1 MAVKRIRKI
10 RQSTSTLSS
19 TASVIDS
26 LTSTSK
32 TDALSANQGKILNNT
47 KLSLTGG
54 TITSG
59 LSLRVDTVDMTKTNN
74 NVTTDIF
81 PSTFNVID
89 KNNKIMTRLE
99 GIPQSTGTMNSYWYV
114 RNYKTDGTMLGQ
126 SGIKLIMEKTGAFHT
141 NIEGDLYLTGQN
153 MISINGHK
161 GIIQHGANDTQ
172 LTASSGNI
180 YLRPYGYNNR
190 DNEVT
195 IGTECMYA
203 KIRPI
208 PRSVCGNDNTGGNG
222 WYKICSGSINNF
234 GNTKLV
240 LMVSDNYYQRSFGIL
255 NIEIR
260 GNNGSLQCW
269 DLRWMTRSPGISYN
283 DAGIVIS
290 GTNWT
295 LYINRHAGQY
305 GRLTCT
311 ELIHYNINGGTP
323 PTVTYYNSTTKEST
337 TPSFTVTSYD
347 NTGLNHPIT
356 LYNNTSGNTG
366 TVTLSD
372 SWGNYSYLEIFTID
386 ENNELIKCTKVVNLG
401 NKSSINVCCSVMQPW
416 NDNSNFA
423 LKGALYTLS
432 GTTMTKKGCNYGTL
446 TNASSVITSQ
456 NSGVIK
462 VVRVLGY
469 K

>member
-32 TDALSANQGKILNNT
+32 TDALSANQGKILNDT

-54 TITSG
+54 TLKNYLNLKI
-59 LSLRVDTVDMTKTNN
+59 DTVDMTKTDNN
-74 NVTTDIF
+74 ITTTIY
-81 PSTFNVID
+81 PSTFNLVD
-89 KNNKIMTRLE
+89 KNDKIMTRLE
-99 GIPQSTGTMNSYWYV
+99 GIPQSSGTMNSYWYV
-114 RNYKTDGTMLGQ
+114 RNYKTDGALAGQ
-126 SGIKLIMEKTGAFHT
+126 NGIKLIMEKTGAFRAD
-141 NIEGDLYLTGQN
+141 IEGDLYLTGQN

-161 GIIQHGANDTQ
+161 GILHHGTNDTQ
-172 LTASSGNI
+172 LTANSGNI

-190 DNEVT
+190 NNEVT
-195 IGTECMYA
+195 IGTDCMYA

-208 PRSVCGNDNTGGNG
+208 ARSVCGNDNTGGAG
-222 WYKICSGSINNF
+222 WYKVCSGSITSY

-240 LMVSDNYYQRSFGIL
+240 LMVSDNYYQKSFGIL

-269 DLRWMTRSPGISYN
+269 DLRWMTRSPGISYG
-283 DAGIVIS
+283 DAGVVIS

-295 LYINRHAGQY
+295 LYINRHSGQY

-323 PTVTYYNSTTKEST
+323 PAVTYYNSTTKEST

-347 NTGLNHPIT
+347 NTPTAYPVI
-356 LYNNTSGNTG
+356 LYNNSSGTTG
-366 TVTLSD
+366 TVTLSETAANF
-372 SWGNYSYLEIFTID
+372 SHLEIYYCD
-386 ENNELIKCTKVVNLG
+386 NNSKQNRCIKVTQPN
-401 NKSSINVCCSVMQPW
+401 NKEITLDSVEPIEPLNVHIRTNYC
-416 NDNSNFA
+416 
-423 LKGALYTLS
+423 KIS
-432 GTTMTKKGCNYGTL
+432 GTTISVTHYMYMSLAKDSNSNECQAFVVVENY
-446 TNASSVITSQ
+446 
-456 NSGVIK
+456 NSIIK
-462 VVRVLGY
+462 VIGY
-469 K
+469 R